1 MDRDEISLE
10 ITVLGEEFA
19 DNPQPRSACV
29 LLLDVSSSMSG
40 RPIDELNAGLR
51 LFEEEVKKDELAS
64 LRTEIAIVTFDSDV
78 NVVQDFVTVDEFT
91 APTLRTGGTTALGA
105 GLREAV
111 SMVRDRK
118 QVYRDNGV
126 NYYRPSIFLITDG
139 APTDANW
146 AAAVSDAHAEEHDK
160 GVTLYVI
167 GVEGANFSILQQI
180 SPAGRPPLQLQ
191 GLKFREFFKWLSS
204 SQVRVSQSNPGDQ
217 VALPA
222 VDGWAVLPTST

>member
-1 MDRDEISLE
+1 MEEI
-10 ITVLGEEFA
+10 VVFGEEFA

-29 LLLDVSSSMSG
+29 LLLDVSHSMSG

-51 LFEEEVKKDELAS
+51 LFEQEVKQDELAS

-91 APTLRTGGTTALGA
+91 APTLRTGAVTALGT

-111 SMVRDRK
+111 SMIRDRK

-139 APTDANW
+139 EPTDTNW
-146 AAAVSDAHAEEHDK
+146 QAAASDAHAEEHDK

-167 GVEGANFSILQQI
+167 GVEGANFAILEQI
-180 SPAGRPPLQLQ
+180 SPPGRPPLKLQ

-204 SQVRVSQSNPGDQ
+204 SQIRVSQSNPGDQ